1 MKLRFLLLVIAAVA
15 LHAQSRQRIVSLSPN
30 LTEMVYGVGAFDQ
43 LVGVSEYSSYPPR
56 VSDLPTVG
64 GWRDPSYEKL
74 LALRPDLVLLDEGQ
88 ALFVGDKCKELGLKI
103 MVAADQHISDIYA
116 AIAAIGHAT
125 GHDAEAA
132 RLAQATREGLSNVSR
147 RTRALPRLKVVLIVE
162 RTPGTVRDLYAA
174 TADSFLAELVEIAG
188 GRVASP
194 AHSVPKRGYTKLSQ
208 EDLLAIDPDIILD
221 FIHGARSRFAGDPM
235 EAWSEMPELKAVRT
249 RRVCGVNQDYVP
261 HASQRIVQ
269 TAELFARLIHPE
281 AK

>member
-1 MKLRFLLLVIAAVA
+1 MKHRLLFLAVSA
-15 LHAQSRQRIVSLSPN
+15 LALCAQSRQRIVSLSPN
-30 LTEMVYGVGAFDQ
+30 LTEVVYGVGAFDQ

-56 VSDLPTVG
+56 VSQLPTVG

-103 MVAADQHISDIYA
+103 MVAADQHIADIYA

-132 RLAQATREGLSNVSR
+132 KLTQTTRESLASITR
-147 RTRALPRLKVVLIVE
+147 RTASLPRLKVVLIVE
-162 RTPGTVRDLYAA
+162 RTPGTLRDLYAA
-174 TADSFLAELVEIAG
+174 TDATFLAELVEIAG
-188 GRVASP
+188 GRAMAP
-194 AHSVPKRGYTKLSQ
+194 AGNAKRGYTKLSK
-208 EDLLAIDPDIILD
+208 EDLFAIDPDIILD
-221 FIHGARSRFAGDPM
+221 FIHGAQSRFAGDPM
-235 EAWSEMPELKAVRT
+235 EAWSEIPELKAVRT
-249 RRVCGVNQDYVP
+249 RRVRGVNEDYVP
-261 HASQRIVQ
+261 HASQRIVE